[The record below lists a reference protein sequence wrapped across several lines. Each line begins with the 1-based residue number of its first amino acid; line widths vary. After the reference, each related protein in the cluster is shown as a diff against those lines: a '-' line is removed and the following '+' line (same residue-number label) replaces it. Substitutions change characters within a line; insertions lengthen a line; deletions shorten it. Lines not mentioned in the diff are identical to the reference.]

1 MLRVPR
7 TPGHRVCRH
16 NAPMAR
22 GGRRKAERAQNH
34 LRGPLLLALVAV
46 LALGVTAVALVV
58 GPSAQA
64 PDSPEA
70 AGSPSPSPSPSAPS
84 APGTRSPLDLS
95 KLPVARTL
103 TCGAVDDAALAT
115 ALGGAPTEER
125 SYVSGE
131 RVRIAPGVT
140 DTAHEDLC
148 GFESANAEARVW
160 VFAASVGTPQAR
172 RVVRDVRDTPRC
184 TFPADATG
192 FGTPTLTSVCT
203 RDDAVVTTLRGLFG
217 DAWLSCELAVSGPA
231 GADAVRTRADRWC
244 VHVATTL
251 GARP

>member
-1 MLRVPR
+1 
-7 TPGHRVCRH
+7 
-16 NAPMAR
+16 MAR

-34 LRGPLLLALVAV
+34 LRVPFLLALVAV
-46 LALGVTAVALVV
+46 LSFGVTAVALVV

-70 AGSPSPSPSPSAPS
+70 LGSPSPSPSPGA
-84 APGTRSPLDLS
+84 TRTRVPLDLS

-103 TCGAVDDAALAT
+103 TCDAVDDAALAT
-115 ALGGAPTEER
+115 ALGSAPTEER
-125 SYVSGE
+125 SYVSGD
-131 RVRIAPGVT
+131 RVEIAPGVT
-140 DTAHEDLC
+140 DTAHENLC

-172 RVVRDVRDTPRC
+172 RLVRDVRDTPRC
-184 TFPADATG
+184 SFPADATG
-192 FGTPTLTSVCT
+192 FGTPSLTSVCT
-203 RDDAVVTTLRGLFG
+203 RDDEVVTTLRGLFG
-217 DAWLSCELAVSGPA
+217 DAWLSCELAVSEPA

>member
-1 MLRVPR
+1 
-7 TPGHRVCRH
+7 
-16 NAPMAR
+16 MAR

-34 LRGPLLLALVAV
+34 LRGPLLLTLVAV

-70 AGSPSPSPSPSAPS
+70 AGSPSPSPSPNA
-84 APGTRSPLDLS
+84 TRSRAPLDLS

-103 TCGAVDDAALAT
+103 TCDAVDDAALAT
-115 ALGGAPTEER
+115 ALGGTPTDDR
-125 SYVSGE
+125 SYVSGD
-131 RVRIAPGVT
+131 RVEIAPGVT
-140 DTAHEDLC
+140 DTSHEDLC

-172 RVVRDVRDTPRC
+172 RLVRDARDTPRC
-184 TFPADATG
+184 SFPADATG
-192 FGTPTLTSVCT
+192 FGTPSLTSVCT
-203 RDDAVVTTLRGLFG
+203 RDDEVVTTLRGLFG
-217 DAWLSCELAVSGPA
+217 DTWLSCELAVSGPA
-231 GADAVRTRADRWC
+231 GPDAVHTRANRWC

>member
-1 MLRVPR
+1 
-7 TPGHRVCRH
+7 
-16 NAPMAR
+16 MAR

-46 LALGVTAVALVV
+46 LALGVTAVALVI

-70 AGSPSPSPSPSAPS
+70 AGSPSPSPSPSA
-84 APGTRSPLDLS
+84 TRTRAPLDLS

-103 TCGAVDDAALAT
+103 TCDAVDDAALAT
-115 ALGGAPTEER
+115 ALGGAPTDER
-125 SYVSGE
+125 SYVSGD
-131 RVRIAPGVT
+131 RVEIAPGVT
-140 DTAHEDLC
+140 DIAHEDLC
-148 GFESANAEARVW
+148 GFESADAEARVW

-172 RVVRDVRDTPRC
+172 RLVRDVRDTPRC
-184 TFPADATG
+184 SFPADATG
-192 FGTPTLTSVCT
+192 FGTPSLTSVCT
-203 RDDAVVTTLRGLFG
+203 RGDAVVTTLRGLFG

>member
-1 MLRVPR
+1 
-7 TPGHRVCRH
+7 
-16 NAPMAR
+16 MAR
-22 GGRRKAERAQNH
+22 GGRRKAECAQNH

-46 LALGVTAVALVV
+46 LALGVTGVALVV

-70 AGSPSPSPSPSAPS
+70 AGSPSPSPSPSA
-84 APGTRSPLDLS
+84 TRTRAPLDLS

-103 TCGAVDDAALAT
+103 TCEAVDDAALAT
-115 ALGGAPTEER
+115 ALGGSPTDER
-125 SYVSGE
+125 SYVSGD
-131 RVRIAPGVT
+131 RVEIAPRVT

-148 GFESANAEARVW
+148 GFESPNAEARVW

-172 RVVRDVRDTPRC
+172 RLVRDARDTPRC
-184 TFPADATG
+184 SFPADATR
-192 FGTPTLTSVCT
+192 FGTPSLTSVCT
-203 RDDAVVTTLRGLFG
+203 RDDEVVTTLRGLFG

-231 GADAVRTRADRWC
+231 GADARTRADRWC